1 MKRTSKRFPALL
13 RVGSNLIPVVMT
25 MVIALGWWQPASAAC
40 PGVTVPVGFDCQVFV
55 DPAEIGGAVTGMTF
69 DSLGNLYYTTGF
81 YQSDSAALAPRERGV
96 SPMRMGRAGAVRNVT
111 SPLVRLDS

>member
-1 MKRTSKRFPALL
+1 MDLSAIAERAQKEGRHETYKQRFPALL

-81 YQSDSAALAPRERGV
+81 NQTIRVFGIQRSY
-96 SPMRMGRAGAVRNVT
+96 RAV
-111 SPLVRLDS
+111 

>member
-81 YQSDSAALAPRERGV
+81 NQSGF
-96 SPMRMGRAGAVRNVT
+96 GGAGAARTRCVT
-111 SPLVRLDS
+111 YANGRQGR